1 MDRVEQ
7 GWIGIDAGKGHHH
20 AVLIDRD
27 GQRLLSR
34 RVINDQPD
42 LVALI
47 DTVQDR
53 VVDPVWAIDLAG
65 GSASLL
71 IALLLQHG
79 QRVVYLPGIA
89 VNRATA
95 AYRGEGKTDAKD
107 AAIIADQAR
116 MRRDLRQLR
125 VLDEDIAELRLM
137 TAYRADLAADRTR
150 CINRLRNL
158 LLGVFPALERV
169 LDFTC
174 HGPLVLISGFQTPTA
189 IRRLGATRLLR
200 WLERRGVHHPGR
212 LATAATEAAGQQ
224 TIQLP
229 GEAAAASLVARLAQA
244 ILELDR
250 QLADV
255 DRKVAARFHTQQ
267 DAAIITSLTG
277 IGDVL
282 GAQFLAAV
290 GGSLSGFASADH
302 LT

>member
-65 GSASLL
+65 GSASLV

-89 VNRATA
+89 VNRASA
-95 AYRGEGKTDAKD
+95 GYRGEGKTDAKD

-116 MRRDLRQLR
+116 MRRDLRELH
-125 VLDEDIAELRLM
+125 VLDEDIAQLQLLSS
-137 TAYRADLAADRTR
+137 YRADLA
-150 CINRLRNL
+150 
-158 LLGVFPALERV
+158 
-169 LDFTC
+169 
-174 HGPLVLISGFQTPTA
+174 GPLPKHQPAPQSAHRYLSCPGTSAGLHQPRPADPHQRLSNPDSDPPAGCCSAGGVAEAARSP
-189 IRRLGATRLLR
+189 RRRPACPRRRRSRQPANRSRSFPHRATR
-200 WLERRGVHHPGR
+200 PDC
-212 LATAATEAAGQQ
+212 
-224 TIQLP
+224 
-229 GEAAAASLVARLAQA
+229 AR
-244 ILELDR
+244 
-250 QLADV
+250 
-255 DRKVAARFHTQQ
+255 
-267 DAAIITSLTG
+267 S
-277 IGDVL
+277 
-282 GAQFLAAV
+282 
-290 GGSLSGFASADH
+290 
-302 LT
+302 

>member
-1 MDRVEQ
+1 MDRIEQ
-7 GWIGIDAGKGHHH
+7 GWIGIDAGKGHHHH

-95 AYRGEGKTDAKD
+95 GYRGEAKTDAKD

-116 MRRDLRQLR
+116 MRRDLRELHM
-125 VLDEDIAELRLM
+125 LDEDIAQLQLLNS
-137 TAYRADLAADRTR
+137 YRADLAADRTR
-150 CINRLRNL
+150 SINRLRGL
-158 LLGVFPALERV
+158 LTGIFPALERV
-169 LDFTC
+169 LDFTNR
-174 HGPLVLISGFQTPTA
+174 GPLILISGFQTPTA
-189 IRRLGATRLLR
+189 IRQLAEAARSPRRKPACARRRRGRQPANRSRARADSRRVPHRATRPNR
-200 WLERRGVHHPGR
+200 
-212 LATAATEAAGQQ
+212 
-224 TIQLP
+224 
-229 GEAAAASLVARLAQA
+229 ARPRPPAH
-244 ILELDR
+244 R
-250 QLADV
+250 P
-255 DRKVAARFHTQQ
+255 
-267 DAAIITSLTG
+267 
-277 IGDVL
+277 
-282 GAQFLAAV
+282 
-290 GGSLSGFASADH
+290 
-302 LT
+302 